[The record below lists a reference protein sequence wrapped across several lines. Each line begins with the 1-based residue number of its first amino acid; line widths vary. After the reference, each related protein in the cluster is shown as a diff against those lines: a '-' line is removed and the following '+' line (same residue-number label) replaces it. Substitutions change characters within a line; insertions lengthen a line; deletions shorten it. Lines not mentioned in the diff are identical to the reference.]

1 VVAAVA
7 VVAAEA
13 AVAERAM
20 GGAAR
25 VGGATEE
32 TEKAMVEVARAMK
45 EKEGAMAA
53 AVRVTEAMKAV
64 NEGTA
69 MEEGYQAMTAM
80 QAEGLTAVGGS
91 RVRSRTHSC
100 TNWPHSY
107 RMTTRRTV

>member
-1 VVAAVA
+1 MA
-7 VVAAEA
+7 VVATVTAVAGRVMVGVAGVAGAMVEA
-13 AVAERAM
+13 AR
-20 GGAAR
+20 
-25 VGGATEE
+25 
-32 TEKAMVEVARAMK
+32 AMVEVARAMV
-45 EKEGAMAA
+45 EVARAMAA